1 MRHLQHST
9 WLLLLIVP
17 DRFRWVFCQ
26 LEALRQCFT
35 PDIRKTLNELP
46 TTLDETYERTLERI
60 PKKKQQH
67 AHRLLQCLVAA
78 IRPLRVEELGQIF
91 AMGFD
96 TDATPTV
103 KEGWHLDN
111 LEEAILSACSNLI
124 TIIDHEGTKVVQF
137 SHFTVKE
144 FLISNRLRRSEV
156 DAIRQYHIPIDI
168 AHTILAQACL
178 NVLLQLDKGIDKN
191 GLSVFPLAFYAAQHW
206 FEHAK
211 YEDVASRVQD
221 DMQQLFNPNKPHLA
235 AWVWLHDVD
244 RNSDQQSID
253 RLTDHPSRPE
263 ETALYYA
270 VSCGLIGP
278 TEYLIST
285 HGQDVNVK
293 CSTGR
298 TLLQIV
304 SGKGNLDAVSLLLR
318 HGADVNLTSEQERT
332 PLCEAYDGG
341 YLEIM
346 GLLLEKGA
354 TTDVQYDH
362 VGLLTYHAAC
372 VGRTKAMRL
381 LLEHGAD
388 VNAVSNFNCT
398 PLHWASTSGHANVV
412 EMLLER
418 GADINAVSDFGTP
431 LFLASYMGRSEI
443 AWLLIERKA
452 DMNIRGINDLTPF
465 QAAKGRGK
473 AQVVQLLLDHGAK
486 NE

>member
-1 MRHLQHST
+1 M
-9 WLLLLIVP
+9 
-17 DRFRWVFCQ
+17 FCQ
-26 LEALRQCFT
+26 LDALRQCFI
-35 PDIRKTLNELP
+35 PEIRKTLDELP

-67 AHRLLQCLVAA
+67 AYRLLQCLVAA

-91 AMGFD
+91 TMGFD
-96 TDATPTV
+96 TDITPTV
-103 KEGWHLDN
+103 KEGWCLDN
-111 LEEAILSACSNLI
+111 PEEAILSACSNLI
-124 TIIDHEGTKVVQF
+124 AIIDHDGSKVVQF

-144 FLISNRLRRSEV
+144 FLISDRLRTSEV
-156 DAIRQYHIPIDI
+156 FASRQYHIPVDV

-178 NVLLQLDKGIDKN
+178 KVLLQLDKKIDKQR
-191 GLSVFPLAFYAAQHW
+191 LSVFPLAFYAAQHW
-206 FEHAK
+206 FDHAK
-211 YEDVASRVQD
+211 YEDVASRVQGD
-221 DMQQLFNPNKPHLA
+221 IEQLFNPNEPHLA
-235 AWVWLHDVD
+235 ACIWLHDVD

-253 RLTDHPSRPE
+253 RLTDHPSDPE

-270 VSCGLIGP
+270 VSCGLSGP

-298 TLLQIV
+298 TLLQVV
-304 SGKGNLDAVSLLLR
+304 SGKGNLDAVSLLLH

-341 YLEIM
+341 HVGVM
-346 GLLLEKGA
+346 GLLLDKGA
-354 TTDVQYDH
+354 APDVQYDH

-372 VGRTKAMRL
+372 VGRAKAMRL
-381 LLEHGAD
+381 LLGHGAD
-388 VNAVSNFNCT
+388 VNATSSFNCT

-431 LFLASYMGRSEI
+431 LFLASYMGRSNV

-465 QAAKGRGK
+465 QAAERRGK
-473 AQVVQLLLDHGAK
+473 AQVVQLLLDHGAR